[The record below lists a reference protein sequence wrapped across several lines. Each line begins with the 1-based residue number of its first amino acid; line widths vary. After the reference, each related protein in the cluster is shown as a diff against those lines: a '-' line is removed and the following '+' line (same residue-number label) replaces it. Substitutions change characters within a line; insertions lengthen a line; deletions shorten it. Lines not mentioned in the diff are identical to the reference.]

1 MTHSDMPGRVDLE
14 RALDDPAGVFDGPEA
29 VADHPALTLAQKTEI
44 LRRWEYDAVE
54 AVVATEEGMKDG
66 DTDLLSRILR
76 SLDRVTDGY
85 DVEHVAPTKQHGL
98 PKG

>member
-1 MTHSDMPGRVDLE
+1 
-14 RALDDPAGVFDGPEA
+14 
-29 VADHPALTLAQKTEI
+29 
-44 LRRWEYDAVE
+44 
-54 AVVATEEGMKDG
+54 VVATEEGMKDG